1 MHAICAFNYVMNKKL
16 VNFLNLLIYSILLK
30 KVRNYGSYDKI
41 LHIGDNIQWHPAF
54 CSAIELVLPE
64 NKKDLKYER

>member
-1 MHAICAFNYVMNKKL
+1 MHTL
-16 VNFLNLLIYSILLK
+16 GILLK